1 MSLRERE
8 PQRSKW
14 VAGLSTRWIAG
25 GVVLVGNI
33 LVRVQVPVKAV
44 FKPVPSSF
52 LEEGVL
58 ESVPRKWRNGTGR
71 SVDKIKG
78 DDKASPP
85 AEGSDGAEGA

>member
-1 MSLRERE
+1 M
-8 PQRSKW
+8 
-14 VAGLSTRWIAG
+14 
-25 GVVLVGNI
+25 
-33 LVRVQVPVKAV
+33 QVPVKAV
-44 FKPVPSSF
+44 FKLVPSSF

-85 AEGSDGAEGA
+85 AEGA